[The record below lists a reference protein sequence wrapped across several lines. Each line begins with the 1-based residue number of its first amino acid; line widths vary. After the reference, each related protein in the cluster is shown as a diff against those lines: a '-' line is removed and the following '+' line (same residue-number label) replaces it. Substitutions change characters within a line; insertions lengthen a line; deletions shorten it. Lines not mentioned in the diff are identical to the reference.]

1 MPQQDQ
7 DVEVTEI
14 ALSLEI
20 PAYQPTIIHRDAIK
34 PSVATTTTTACYRQ
48 WGKDAQFGLLFFC
61 TIS

>member
-1 MPQQDQ
+1 MPQQ

-14 ALSLEI
+14 GLSLEI
-20 PAYQPTIIHRDAIK
+20 PAYQPTVVHRDAMK
-34 PSVATTTTTACYRQ
+34 PSVATTAAACCRQ